1 MPLAWLG
8 WQLSATLLKDV
19 KPSYEGLFRENQ
31 ELKKQLRDAVL
42 ALPTPRLNEVLNITE
57 RFEEDLFDVG
67 NEPGRVST
75 VTDDKAIIWPSAQ
88 CVQSFLS
95 YGKTWTSWIHCA
107 FHHPTFE
114 RECAIF
120 LGGGTNSANADDRH
134 PFWLAV
140 FFSFMCA
147 TLIFMDE
154 DELIASGA
162 SADLSLLH
170 NWYDSALY
178 FLHQGDYLR
187 NHDMRTVQAVAI
199 LGIVFTNMGDSKLQS
214 LIWSSAI
221 RIAQSLRMDDDRA
234 NLHESAIATQVRR
247 RLWWTLVICE
257 WLPVPYRAPCITAA
271 DFNVDIPTIVNDDE
285 LDAVAVELNNSPRP
299 VEYHLQMIKI
309 SRLIHSFRSSL
320 RQTDGQTRQI
330 SNLVLRTDEALA
342 EIIESLPSHLQMH
355 QVPTDE
361 ALADEKHSPW
371 IAWQRLNLSLSLL
384 YYRIVI
390 NRVLQ
395 DQWFQDPET
404 FARTRAICLSSAQG
418 IISLSAQFDPSLARH
433 RPWYLYPTRDQAS
446 RPITFT

>member
-1 MPLAWLG
+1 MPLAWVG

-75 VTDDKAIIWPSAQ
+75 VTDDKAIIWPSA
-88 CVQSFLS
+88 
-95 YGKTWTSWIHCA
+95 H
-107 FHHPTFE
+107 
-114 RECAIF
+114 
-120 LGGGTNSANADDRH
+120 
-134 PFWLAV
+134 
-140 FFSFMCA
+140 FMCA

-271 DFNVDIPTIVNDDE
+271 DFNVDIPTIVGDDE

-330 SNLVLRTDEALA
+330 SKLVLRTDEALA
-342 EIIESLPSHLQMH
+342 DLIESLPSHLQMH
-355 QVPTDE
+355 QVPTHE

-433 RPWYLYPTRDQAS
+433 RPWSTTVLLFSAGIILAVEARFHAS
-446 RPITFT
+446 DEQGRYSKEIERCVQFLHGVKNQSVIAARAVAILESQKSYIP